1 MVIPHVKM
9 NVALLCQATEKY
21 NSIALVSLSFPS
33 KHQKSKIWTM
43 KFKF

>member
-9 NVALLCQATEKY
+9 NVALLCQAPEKY

-33 KHQKSKIWTM
+33 
-43 KFKF
+43 